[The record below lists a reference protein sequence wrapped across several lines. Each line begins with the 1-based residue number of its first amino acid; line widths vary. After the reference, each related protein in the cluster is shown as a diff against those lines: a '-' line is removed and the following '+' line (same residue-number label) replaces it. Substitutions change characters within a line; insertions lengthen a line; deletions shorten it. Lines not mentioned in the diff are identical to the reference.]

1 MKYCIF
7 QRILDIYGQWLLKAL
22 LRQEKLLSIAY
33 FIMVIICTCF
43 AFVLDVLLSY
53 FVCYV
58 SMFPTFLVLYSF
70 PTVCF

>member
-33 FIMVIICTCF
+33 FIMVIIYTCF
-43 AFVLDVLLSY
+43 AFVLDALLSY

-58 SMFPTFLVLYSF
+58 SMFPTLFVLYSF